1 MSNYENY
8 QSPLVEIFEILQ
20 EGVLCGSNEQVG
32 ENEGE
37 W

>member
-8 QSPLVEIFEILQ
+8 LSPLVEIFEVMP

>member
-1 MSNYENY
+1 MNTNEIYLT
-8 QSPLVEIFEILQ
+8 PVVEIIETMP
-20 EGVLCGSNEQVG
+20 EGVLCGSNELVG